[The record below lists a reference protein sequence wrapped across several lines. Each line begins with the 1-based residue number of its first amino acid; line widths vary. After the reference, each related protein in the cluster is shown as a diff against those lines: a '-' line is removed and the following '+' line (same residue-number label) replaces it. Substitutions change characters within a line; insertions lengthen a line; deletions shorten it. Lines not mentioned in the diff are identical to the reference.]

1 MEWLRL
7 GLSSPSHILAYFSS
21 PLGVPFGVKM
31 PLAWLG
37 VLDIESDLLRVN
49 AGEASEGLVA
59 EVFDCL
65 AKEDAVG
72 DSYVARVWRL
82 RIGFSLGLGAA
93 CFSLTGRGETKVW
106 EEVVAAWGGFGSE
119 G

>member
-1 MEWLRL
+1 
-7 GLSSPSHILAYFSS
+7 
-21 PLGVPFGVKM
+21 M
-31 PLAWLG
+31 PLAWLV
-37 VLDIESDLLRVN
+37 VLDVESVLLRVID
-49 AGEASEGLVA
+49 GEASEGLVA

-106 EEVVAAWGGFGSE
+106 DEVVAAWGGFGSE

>member
-1 MEWLRL
+1 
-7 GLSSPSHILAYFSS
+7 
-21 PLGVPFGVKM
+21 M
-31 PLAWLG
+31 PMAWLV
-37 VLDIESDLLRVN
+37 VLDVDSVLLRVID
-49 AGEASEGLVA
+49 GEASEGLVA
-59 EVFDCL
+59 KVLDFL

>member
-1 MEWLRL
+1 MV
-7 GLSSPSHILAYFSS
+7 LATED
-21 PLGVPFGVKM
+21 V
-31 PLAWLG
+31 
-37 VLDIESDLLRVN
+37 ESDLPRVVT
-49 AGEASEGLVA
+49 GEASEGLVA
-59 EVFDCL
+59 EVFNCL
-65 AKEDAVG
+65 AKEDVVG